1 MVARR
6 TLTPLVLVRTQYR
19 LPDVMVFAHRLKVVK
34 LDAAA
39 NPESITGDIVFAVFD
54 VKRMVFFLKSFF
66 TILQLKK
73 QLVRYGGVAQLVEQ
87 PAYTRY

>member
-1 MVARR
+1 M
-6 TLTPLVLVRTQYR
+6 TQGEEER
-19 LPDVMVFAHRLKVVK
+19 NLHSLPDVMVFAHRLKVVK

-39 NPESITGDIVFAVFD
+39 IPESITGDIVFAVFD

-73 QLVRYGGVAQLVEQ
+73 QFKYTPAAQM
-87 PAYTRY
+87 A